1 MKPDAEPQVN
11 DGEKIVGT
19 IGMRGKRGLVT
30 IYVYESGLRRI
41 YKDGLLIGEYDN
53 AVMASDFARHESG
66 FGS

>member
-1 MKPDAEPQVN
+1 MGHEGEPIVL

-30 IYVYESGLRRI
+30 MYVYESGLRRV

-53 AVMASDFARHESG
+53 AEMAHDFARHESG
-66 FGS
+66 FGG

>member
-1 MKPDAEPQVN
+1 MKSDAEPQVN

-41 YKDGLLIGEYDN
+41 YKEGLLIGEYDN
-53 AVMASDFARHESG
+53 AVMANDFARHESG